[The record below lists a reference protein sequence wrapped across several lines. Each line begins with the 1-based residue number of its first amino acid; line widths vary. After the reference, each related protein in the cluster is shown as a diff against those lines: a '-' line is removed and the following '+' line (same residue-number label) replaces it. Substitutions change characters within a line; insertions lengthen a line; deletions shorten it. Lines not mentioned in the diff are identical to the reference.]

1 MEEFQ
6 TTESELTENQQT
18 QSTETQSEQSVMT
31 NRQAKDFTDE
41 EKTAI
46 IARAKEIGTRRAA
59 EEFGLTYWV
68 VKYLRYHN
76 KPVNKIKSSNTMDKP
91 LTKEVKQAKD
101 FTYEEKAAIIA
112 KAKRIGDSKTAK
124 EFNTTRW
131 VVRNLRYQSDNGIVG
146 GRKTVTTN
154 DENKKHSVVTVSKNK
169 TVNANE
175 QKRLKMEN
183 EILKERITSL
193 AEQVNKLKEAIAMLI
208 A

>member
-1 MEEFQ
+1 MEEFESTQ
-6 TTESELTENQQT
+6 NNFTETQQP
-18 QSTETQSEQSVMT
+18 QSTETQFDPSVLA

-41 EKTAI
+41 EKNAI
-46 IARAKEIGTRRAA
+46 ITRAKEIGTRRAA

-76 KPVNKIKSSNTMDKP
+76 KPVNKIDSSNTMDKP

-101 FTYEEKAAIIA
+101 FTDEEKAAIIA
-112 KAKRIGDSKTAK
+112 RSKRIGDSKTAK

-131 VVRNLRYQSDNGIVG
+131 VVRNLRYQSDNPKNIVAP
-146 GRKTVTTN
+146 N
-154 DENKKHSVVTVSKNK
+154 DENTKHSVVPPSKNK
-169 TVNANE
+169 TVNAND
-175 QKRLKMEN
+175 QKKLKMEN
-183 EILKERITSL
+183 EILKERITFL

>member
-1 MEEFQ
+1 MEEFESTQ
-6 TTESELTENQQT
+6 NNFTETQQP
-18 QSTETQSEQSVMT
+18 QSTETQFDPSVLA

-41 EKTAI
+41 EKNAI
-46 IARAKEIGTRRAA
+46 ITRAKEIGTRRAA

-76 KPVNKIKSSNTMDKP
+76 KPVNKIDSGNTMDKP

-101 FTYEEKAAIIA
+101 FTDEEKAAIIA
-112 KAKRIGDSKTAK
+112 RSKRIGDSKTAK

-131 VVRNLRYQSDNGIVG
+131 VVRNLRYQSDNPKNIVAP
-146 GRKTVTTN
+146 N
-154 DENKKHSVVTVSKNK
+154 DENTKHSVVPPSKNK
-169 TVNANE
+169 TVNAND
-175 QKRLKMEN
+175 QKKLKMEN
-183 EILKERITSL
+183 EILKERITFL